1 MKVLLKVGVSYVIGF
16 ELERK
21 FYLLL
26 IDFKL
31 EFLEGEIFEIFY
43 GDFSKIDFYL
53 MKKDVCIFLV
63 ILFEDVF

>member
-31 EFLEGEIFEIFY
+31 EFLEGERFEIFY